1 MLRSGL
7 MLTRGDVIGGKY
19 RLIDPLGEGGM
30 GAVWVAENVSIRGAE
45 VAVKVLHANFARD
58 PDAVRRFRAEAE
70 ATVRIGHPN
79 IVRVFDYGQSDDGAP
94 YMVMERLHGESLAE
108 RLERDGAL
116 PTAEAVEVVTAVLE
130 ALDAAHQ
137 HEILHRD
144 LKPENIFLARQGDE
158 VRPKILDFG
167 VSKFLG
173 DDAERVRMTRTGALI
188 GTPAYMSPEQARGET
203 SIDLRSDV
211 WAMGVILYELLTGRL
226 PYEASNYNAMMIRIA
241 TEGHV
246 PLLEVLPTL
255 DPVLA
260 SIAERAM
267 ARTARDRYPTARQM
281 REALLA
287 CARGEGILEAPPR
300 GSLPPDRASRG
311 SFEPAPMPS
320 LVGADT
326 LPGDSVTTLRKD
338 PPRPAGR
345 ATSMLGG
352 AVLGGALILGAG
364 AVAWRLRATGT
375 ETGSVAAVVRPAL
388 PAAHALTITGLPT
401 GARVLLDD
409 APVALPAVLRADG
422 DHRVRVEVDGAPAW
436 MAVVARPTADVTLAY
451 VAPAAPVVQVLD
463 AGAVAGAV
471 DDAGARRTV
480 VRRTVVRRA
489 APPGGLLARDPG
501 F

>member
-1 MLRSGL
+1 

-30 GAVWVAENVSIRGAE
+30 GAVWIAENLSIRGAE

-70 ATVRIGHPN
+70 ATVRIGHPS
-79 IVRVFDYGQSDDGAP
+79 IVRVFDYGQSDDGSP
-94 YMVMERLHGESLAE
+94 YMVMERLHGESLAD
-108 RLERDGAL
+108 RLERDRSL
-116 PTAEAVEVVTAVLE
+116 PVAEAVEVVTAVLE

-137 HEILHRD
+137 REILHRD
-144 LKPENIFLARQGDE
+144 MKPENIFMAREGDV

-203 SIDLRSDV
+203 AIDLRSDV

-226 PYEASNYNAMMIRIA
+226 PYEAANYNAMMIRIA
-241 TEGHV
+241 TEGHL
-246 PLLEVLPTL
+246 PLTEALPDI

-267 ARTARDRYPTARQM
+267 ARTAMGRYASARQM

-287 CARGEGILEAPPR
+287 WSRGEGVLEATPR
-300 GSLPPDRASRG
+300 GSLPPARSSR
-311 SFEPAPMPS
+311 SPMPT
-320 LVGADT
+320 LVEADT
-326 LPGDSVTTLRKD
+326 LPGDSLSTLRKP
-338 PPRPAGR
+338 PPRRYAL
-345 ATSMLGG
+345 ALALVG
-352 AVLGGALILGAG
+352 ALAVGGALLSWRQRSTPLGPETTAAAFSQQPG
-364 AVAWRLRATGT
+364 AATH
-375 ETGSVAAVVRPAL
+375 S
-388 PAAHALTITGLPT
+388 LTITGLPV

-409 APVALPAVLRADG
+409 APVTLPTALRGEG

-436 MAVVARPTADVTLAY
+436 MAVVPRPTADVSLAY
-451 VAPAAPVVQVLD
+451 VAPSAVTAAAVD
-463 AGAVAGAV
+463 AGAPTVVAPVARAV
-471 DDAGARRTV
+471 TRRAVARRADAG
-480 VRRTVVRRA
+480 RA
-489 APPGGLLARDPG
+489 TADSLMARDLP

>member
-1 MLRSGL
+1 

-30 GAVWVAENVSIRGAE
+30 GAVWIAENLSIRGAE

-70 ATVRIGHPN
+70 ATVRIGHPS
-79 IVRVFDYGQSDDGAP
+79 IVRVFDYGQSDDGSP
-94 YMVMERLHGESLAE
+94 YMVMERLHGESLAD
-108 RLERDGAL
+108 RLERDRSL
-116 PTAEAVEVVTAVLE
+116 PVAEAVEVVTAVLE

-137 HEILHRD
+137 REILHRD
-144 LKPENIFLARQGDE
+144 MKPENIFMAREGDV

-173 DDAERVRMTRTGALI
+173 DDAERVCMTRTGALI

-203 SIDLRSDV
+203 AIDLRSDV

-226 PYEASNYNAMMIRIA
+226 PYEAANYNAMMIRIA
-241 TEGHV
+241 TEGHL
-246 PLLEVLPTL
+246 PLTEALPDI

-267 ARTARDRYPTARQM
+267 ARTARERYASARQM

-287 CARGEGILEAPPR
+287 WSRGEGVLEATPR
-300 GSLPPDRASRG
+300 GSLPPARTSR
-311 SFEPAPMPS
+311 SPMPT
-320 LVGADT
+320 LVDADT
-326 LPGDSVTTLRKD
+326 LPGDSLSTLRKN
-338 PPRPAGR
+338 PPRRYAL
-345 ATSMLGG
+345 ALALLGAL
-352 AVLGGALILGAG
+352 AVGGALVSWRQRSTPLGPETTAAAALSRQRG
-364 AVAWRLRATGT
+364 AATH
-375 ETGSVAAVVRPAL
+375 S
-388 PAAHALTITGLPT
+388 LTITGLPV

-409 APVALPAVLRADG
+409 APVTLPTALRGEG

-436 MAVVARPTADVTLAY
+436 MAVVPRPTADVSLAY
-451 VAPAAPVVQVLD
+451 VAPSAVTAAALD
-463 AGAVAGAV
+463 AGAPAAVAPVARAV
-471 DDAGARRTV
+471 ARRAVPRRADAG
-480 VRRTVVRRA
+480 RA
-489 APPGGLLARDPG
+489 TPGTLLARDPG

>member
-1 MLRSGL
+1 

-19 RLIDPLGEGGM
+19 KLIDPLGEGGM
-30 GAVWVAENVSIRGAE
+30 GAVWIAENLSIRGAE

-70 ATVRIGHPN
+70 ATVRIGHPS
-79 IVRVFDYGQSDDGAP
+79 IVRVFDYGQSDDGSP
-94 YMVMERLHGESLAE
+94 YMVMERLHGESLAD
-108 RLERDGAL
+108 RLERDRSL
-116 PTAEAVEVVTAVLE
+116 PVAEAVEVVTAVLE

-137 HEILHRD
+137 REILHRD
-144 LKPENIFLARQGDE
+144 LKPENIFMAREGDV

-203 SIDLRSDV
+203 AIDLRSDV

-226 PYEASNYNAMMIRIA
+226 PYEAANYNAMMIRIA
-241 TEGHV
+241 TEGHL
-246 PLLEVLPTL
+246 PLTEALPDI

-267 ARTARDRYPTARQM
+267 ARTARERYATARQM

-287 CARGEGILEAPPR
+287 WSRGEGVLEATPR
-300 GSLPPDRASRG
+300 GSLPPARTSR
-311 SFEPAPMPS
+311 SPMPT
-320 LVGADT
+320 LVDADT
-326 LPGDSVTTLRKD
+326 LPGDSLSTLRKE
-338 PPRPAGR
+338 PPRRYAL
-345 ATSMLGG
+345 ALALLGAL
-352 AVLGGALILGAG
+352 AVGGALLSWRQRSTPRGPETTAAALSRQRGA
-364 AVAWRLRATGT
+364 ATH
-375 ETGSVAAVVRPAL
+375 S
-388 PAAHALTITGLPT
+388 LTITGLPS

-409 APVALPAVLRADG
+409 APVTLPTALRGEG

-436 MAVVARPTADVTLAY
+436 MAVVPRPTADVSLAY
-451 VAPAAPVVQVLD
+451 VAPSAVMAAAVD
-463 AGAVAGAV
+463 AGAPAVEAPVARAV
-471 DDAGARRTV
+471 ARRAVPRRADAG
-480 VRRTVVRRA
+480 RA
-489 APPGGLLARDPG
+489 TPGTLLARDPG